1 MSDLCPCC
9 RQPLPVNDALI
20 LDEGGIVVCNG
31 RVAALT
37 WQEHALL
44 EILVAAKHQVRS
56 REQLLD
62 RIYSLRPNDPPEIK
76 IIDVF
81 ICHIRR
87 KLKPLGVQIQNVW
100 GRGYRLLP
108 AEERKPA

>member
-20 LDEGGIVVCNG
+20 LDESGTDVCNG

-37 WQEHALL
+37 HQEHALL

-62 RIYSLRPNDPPEIK
+62 RIYSLKPNDPPEIK
-76 IIDVF
+76 IIDVL
-81 ICHIRR
+81 ICRIRK
-87 KLKPLGVQIQNVW
+87 KLKPLGVQIQSAW